1 MSSDERYTA
10 EQLEEQIQELLD
22 QHRDAT
28 VFVIEPG
35 NYDRVDP
42 DHPGVT
48 DIVAQGFEVEGPV
61 EALDLLHP
69 EARAIGLTAIER
81 CQHTGVVCDEVFLA
95 DGTPVASYLF
105 DTLAI
110 RKLYLGLQ
118 VPKAGEG
125 RAQVTRIE
133 EVVPGRVTHM
143 GTDGLGR
150 VLWVDDATRGALGQ
164 NGERL
169 IGNLSI
175 DGVHPD
181 DLDRVRLGWA
191 EMLAN
196 PDIVHRMRFRRRI
209 GDSWQWFEASMTNRL
224 ADPDQPEVHME
235 VVDISREME
244 ALEEI
249 RRRERL
255 LDRLAEALPQAI
267 VQLDRDGK
275 VVCSNRLIRDL
286 FDERIDEIGTLI
298 ESAAPDDRG
307 AVAGAVDESLL
318 GADHDLEARLVVPGR
333 SRPIVA
339 EIVLRAL
346 SDDRGG
352 PDGVICCISNV
363 TERAQLREN
372 LELRA
377 TFDPL
382 TGLHNRDSTIR
393 ALDVAMAEGQGN
405 GGVAVVFIDLDGFK
419 GVNDSFGHSVG
430 DEVLRSV
437 ADRLAA
443 AVRGRDIVGRIG
455 GDEFLVVCPEVADVE
470 AALATAARIA
480 TVLDPDAADAHM
492 LHGIGASLGVSWT
505 VGDEDPESLMARADR
520 AMYLSKQEGSGRP
533 VLADL

>member
-1 MSSDERYTA
+1 MSSERYTA

-35 NYDRVDP
+35 NYEGVDP
-42 DHPGVT
+42 DHPGVA
-48 DIVAQGFEVEGPV
+48 DIVAQGFDVEGPV
-61 EALDLLHP
+61 EALDRLHP
-69 EARAIGLTAIER
+69 DSRAVGLTAIER
-81 CQHTGVVCDEVFLA
+81 CADTGVICDAAHLV

-105 DTLAI
+105 DTLET

-118 VPKAGEG
+118 VPTTGERMVPAT
-125 RAQVTRIE
+125 RAD
-133 EVVPGRVTHM
+133 EVLPGRVARI
-143 GTDGLGR
+143 GTDGVGR
-150 VLWVDDATRGALGQ
+150 VLWVDTSEATGLDEVGGRSVGT
-164 NGERL
+164 
-169 IGNLSI
+169 LSI
-175 DGVHPD
+175 EFVHPD
-181 DLDRVRLGWA
+181 DFDRVRVGWA
-191 EMLAN
+191 EMLAH
-196 PDIVHRMRFRRRI
+196 PETVHRLRFRRRV
-209 GDSWQWFEASMTNRL
+209 GDGWRWFEASMTNRL
-224 ADPDQPEVHME
+224 ADPEEPHVELE

-249 RRRERL
+249 RHRERL

-267 VQLDRDGK
+267 LQLDREGR
-275 VVCSNRLIRDL
+275 VVYSNRLVREL

-298 ESAAPDDRG
+298 ESAVADDRSV
-307 AVAGAVDESLL
+307 VASAVDESLL

-333 SRPIVA
+333 PRQIVV
-339 EIVLRAL
+339 ELVLRAL
-346 SDDRGG
+346 SDGG
-352 PDGVICCISNV
+352 GRPDGVICCISDV

-419 GVNDSFGHSVG
+419 VVNDSFGHSVG

-470 AALATAARIA
+470 AALATAVRIA
-480 TVLDPDAADAHM
+480 SVLDPDAADAHV

-533 VLADL
+533 VLADP